1 MGCFLFQYTVFR
13 LALTSVHRRA
23 VPEQVLQ
30 NIHEAVNDFVQDAE
44 QFDDLTM
51 LCLTYSGPAE

>member
-1 MGCFLFQYTVFR
+1 LFQYTVFR

-23 VPEQVLQ
+23 APEQVLQ